1 MQWRAKW
8 ACCLLVA
15 GVITGCSEPKFYPTR
30 GMVRDE
36 VGLLSA
42 GEVRFRPVSHPNL
55 VASGKIQRD
64 GTFTL
69 STPDR
74 GEGVLEGDVQAAV
87 IPAEGGPRIAKRYG
101 DYSTADLNFTIRP
114 RDENYF
120 ILEVRR
126 GP

>member
-1 MQWRAKW
+1 
-8 ACCLLVA
+8 VA
-15 GVITGCSEPKFYPTR
+15 GAIAGCSEPKFYPTR

-36 VGLLSA
+36 FGLLSA
-42 GEVRFRPVSHPNL
+42 GEVRFRPVSRPDL

>member
-1 MQWRAKW
+1 MQSRTRWLAG
-8 ACCLLVA
+8 LVLVGA
-15 GVITGCSEPKFYPTR
+15 VAGCSEPKFYPTR

-42 GEVRFRPVSHPNL
+42 GEVRFRPVSRPAL
-55 VASGKIQRD
+55 VASGKIQKD

-69 STPDR
+69 STPNH
-74 GEGVLEGDVQAAV
+74 GEGVLEGDCQAAV
-87 IPAEGGPRIAKRYG
+87 LAAEGVRPIAKRYG
-101 DYSTADLNFTIRP
+101 DFSTADLTFTIRP